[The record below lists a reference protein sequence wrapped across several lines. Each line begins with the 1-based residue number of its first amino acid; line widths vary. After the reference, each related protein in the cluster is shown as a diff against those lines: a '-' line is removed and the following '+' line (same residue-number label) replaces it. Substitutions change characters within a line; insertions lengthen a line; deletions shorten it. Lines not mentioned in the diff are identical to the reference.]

1 MKAARKAPA
10 QVAAELG
17 QWLVENGQI
26 VSTFN
31 AVQGFLNLSISD
43 AFWLEQLHDMA
54 ANEHYGDSTEKRG
67 LMMVEYS
74 SPNTNKPLHL
84 GHVRN
89 NLLGYSIAQIQ
100 QSNNI
105 RLFQIAKRT
114 GCKFSFG
121 SDAHTMRHQQQFKN
135 FYVVAGILNLTE
147 DDLCDFVRG

>member
-1 MKAARKAPA
+1 MAGDKKMAKSIDVVALGELLIDFTPLKSDEGKACYERNPGG
-10 QVAAELG
+10 AAAG
-17 QWLVENGQI
+17 NGI
-26 VSTFN
+26 
-31 AVQGFLNLSISD
+31 AIEINLSKFRD
-43 AFWLEQLHDMA
+43 
-54 ANEHYGDSTEKRG
+54 
-67 LMMVEYS
+67 
-74 SPNTNKPLHL
+74 
-84 GHVRN
+84 
-89 NLLGYSIAQIQ
+89 YSIAQIQ